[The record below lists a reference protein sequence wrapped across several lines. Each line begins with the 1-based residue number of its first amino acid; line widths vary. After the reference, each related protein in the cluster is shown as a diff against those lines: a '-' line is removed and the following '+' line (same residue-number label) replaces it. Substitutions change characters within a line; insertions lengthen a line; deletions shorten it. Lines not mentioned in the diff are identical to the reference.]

1 MYKNKNRWSHG
12 CYRKVVLSMSKDS
25 SQVFSDSI
33 ESSFRCRLILVKLN
47 ISLIKT
53 SKTFSSY
60 PKYFLNGRQAAKY
73 LLIHRNKF
81 NFNFLKDRSTISIVA
96 ISVIMVIIMKNN
108 KMSKNVGRII
118 PGENFLGGNF
128 PGGSSPGGNFLG
140 GNFLGVSFPGDN
152 FPDTICN
159 NYLEYCPWLTLYHL
173 VGAENKLRDLHKLDL
188 ANFNNS
194 FLIKKRLSMKA
205 ALYEYNN
212 TFPEFKSA
220 NLFILR

>member
-1 MYKNKNRWSHG
+1 MGVS
-12 CYRKVVLSMSKDS
+12 
-25 SQVFSDSI
+25 
-33 ESSFRCRLILVKLN
+33 
-47 ISLIKT
+47 
-53 SKTFSSY
+53 
-60 PKYFLNGRQAAKY
+60 
-73 LLIHRNKF
+73 
-81 NFNFLKDRSTISIVA
+81 
-96 ISVIMVIIMKNN
+96 
-108 KMSKNVGRII
+108 
-118 PGENFLGGNF
+118 
-128 PGGSSPGGNFLG
+128 
-140 GNFLGVSFPGDN
+140 FLGVSFPGDN

-194 FLIKKRLSMKA
+194 FLKKKRLSMKA